1 MTDRLR
7 TRPPVKHD
15 AIVQHLRSL
24 VVGERALRPGARVPT
39 RSEIGDHFGVSA
51 MTVQR
56 AFDRVIDEGFLA
68 VAGNAGTVVSDHPP
82 HLHRFVLSVPG
93 HPGDSRWVRFWDLL
107 AHEANRWSDDAH
119 SHMVVAQDADPA
131 LDAVVAERL
140 AHEIADH
147 RVAGILFVTDSPW
160 ITASLLRGTDI
171 PRLAFTGLKANSDV
185 PGISLGGEGTLWFTR
200 AVERLHERGRKRIAL
215 ITVPGLGQ
223 PRQLEL
229 WQRLLEQR
237 GLTCDPALIQMAG
250 QWDARW
256 ATNLVFSLF
265 RGPADQRPDALVVA
279 DDNLV
284 EQVCAGLYRLGL
296 RVPDD
301 LDVIAH
307 ANFPL
312 AAPAALPFTRL
323 GFDIPQVFAL
333 AMDLLL
339 RQQRREGVPRV
350 TAVHPRFE
358 DESEQRSEGISEY
371 RL

>member
-1 MTDRLR
+1 MNQRLR
-7 TRPPVKHD
+7 TRPPLKHD

-56 AFDRVIDEGFLA
+56 AFDRVIEEGFLTA
-68 VAGNAGTVVSDHPP
+68 AGNAGTVVADHPP

-107 AHEANRWSDDAH
+107 VHEANRWGAGTP

-131 LDAVVAERL
+131 LDVLAAERL
-140 AHEIADH
+140 AQEIADH

-160 ITASLLRGTDI
+160 ITASLLKGADI
-171 PRLAFTGLKANSDV
+171 PRVAFSGLKPNSDV
-185 PGISLGGEGTLWFTR
+185 PGISLGGEGRLWYTR
-200 AVERLHERGRKRIAL
+200 AVERLHQRGRKRVAL
-215 ITVPGLGQ
+215 ITVPGLAQ
-223 PRQLEL
+223 PRHLDL
-229 WQRLLEQR
+229 WRALLEER
-237 GLTCDPALIQMAG
+237 GLACDPAFIQMAG

-256 ATNLVFSLF
+256 ATNLVLALF

-284 EQVCAGLYRLGL
+284 EQVSAGLYRLGL

-312 AAPAALPFTRL
+312 ATPAALPLTRL

-333 AMDLLL
+333 AMDLLG
-339 RQQRREGVPRV
+339 RQQRRESVPRV
-350 TAVHPRFE
+350 TIVHPRFE
-358 DESEQRSEGISEY
+358 DETEQRSEGTTP
-371 RL
+371 